1 MAGTAVATV
10 IKHRSRGIV
19 RTNIT
24 VVTDA
29 GGDATATTVGV
40 GFGRLVAV
48 FYDGGLDASATVTLK
63 DAKGLASLLVITTGT
78 QGTPVKLRPTRIVQN
93 QVGAD
98 IAAGATLVDVN
109 RDIYL
114 SGKVTVTVV
123 AGGNAVT
130 GKLSLIVDEDGI
142 GDIALTV

>member
-24 VVTDA
+24 MVTDA
-29 GGDATATTVGV
+29 AGDATATTVGV

-48 FYDGGLDASATVTLK
+48 FYDGGLDISATITLK

-78 QGTPVKLRPTRIVQN
+78 EGTPVKLRPTRIVQN

-114 SGKVTVTVV
+114 SGKVTVTVA
-123 AGGNAVT
+123 AGGNAET

>member
-1 MAGTAVATV
+1 MAGTAVPTV

-24 VVTDA
+24 MVTDA
-29 GGDATATTVGV
+29 AGDATATTVGV

-48 FYDGGLDASATVTLK
+48 FYDGGLDISATITLT

-78 QGTPVKLRPTRIVQN
+78 EGTPVKLRPTRVVQD
-93 QVGAD
+93 QVGVD
-98 IAAGATLVDVN
+98 IAAGATLVNVN

-114 SGKVTVTVV
+114 SGKVTVTVA
-123 AGGNAVT
+123 AGGNAET

-142 GDIALTV
+142 GDIAITV